1 MRNFNQDKSII
12 SESSSSRDE
21 YNDQFGRKN
30 LSRHIQV
37 TVEKA
42 KDNAYLAYFIS
53 MGYTALGSITVSKLR
68 RHEGLVN

>member
-53 MGYTALGSITVSKLR
+53 MGYTALGCITVSKLR